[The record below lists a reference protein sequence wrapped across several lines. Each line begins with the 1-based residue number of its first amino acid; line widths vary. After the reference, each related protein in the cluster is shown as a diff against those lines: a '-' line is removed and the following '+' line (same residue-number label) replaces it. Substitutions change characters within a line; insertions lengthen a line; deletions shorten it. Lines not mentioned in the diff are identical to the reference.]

1 MNIDSDKA
9 RRLVGELAAIADN
22 PRKPKLLR
30 EAAHEALAK
39 LRAVKFPASLNAGR
53 RGGV

>member
-39 LRAVKFPASLNAGR
+39 LRTIKLPAPLNTGR

>member
-1 MNIDSDKA
+1 LNIDPDKA
-9 RRLVGELAAIADN
+9 QRLSQEFAALASN

-39 LRAVKFPASLNAGR
+39 LRTIKFPAPLNTGR